1 MTIATATWMP
11 RDCVS
16 RNMSEK
22 LATML
27 AVMTHFVE
35 REIAPEVCQLVI
47 SFPNRGCVVSHLS
60 IAGEE
65 REKQAAASARKT
77 MPGIKG
83 TTSATMPTARLM
95 HPRTM

>member
-1 MTIATATWMP
+1 MTIATASWMP

-16 RNMSEK
+16 KNIRQK

-35 REIAPEVCQLVI
+35 REIAPAVCQLVI
-47 SFPNRGCVVSHLS
+47 SLPNRGCVVSHLS
-60 IAGEE
+60 MAGDE
-65 REKQAAASARKT
+65 REKQAAARARKT

-83 TTSATMPTARLM
+83 TTSATTPTARLM
-95 HPRTM
+95 HPRTI